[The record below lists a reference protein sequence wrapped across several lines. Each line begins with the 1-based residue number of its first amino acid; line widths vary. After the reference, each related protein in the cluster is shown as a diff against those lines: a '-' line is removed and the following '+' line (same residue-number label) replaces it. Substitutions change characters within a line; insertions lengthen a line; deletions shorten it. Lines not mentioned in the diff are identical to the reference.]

1 MKKQLFLAIAISMGM
16 LVGCGDSS
24 SDSPTS
30 PTNPITK
37 DDNGTDVGSVSA
49 FFPAEL
55 NASDVV
61 AWYATDVETESREG
75 VSLAYLSA
83 VYLFNDGSFIVTES
97 QWRDS
102 KGYHKG
108 VVAEGGW
115 SSGGSDYSNGIIE
128 ITMNGNKLPLEIK
141 NGKFSINPDGEG
153 EMHYTLMKSDVPK
166 SSSGGSGVEDNS
178 KVVEQ
183 SRNGTEEQL
192 EKAKLLIQGS
202 GAEAAEG
209 IAFEIAE
216 PEWEQ
221 VGVVYKAVYTITVA
235 WDDEKFAIDDS
246 ENAIGI
252 GQYPVHAIGVQ
263 EESLPRDW
271 NNNEWDLL
279 NISRGENSVTVTI
292 SQKIDNLKIA
302 RAYVEGTY
310 RGIVVTLYSKAFF
323 IIPPGTEV
331 EGYTSSPAPSGD
343 VAGKD
348 IEVPENKDDHLPE
361 TVDAP
366 DDETIEVTP
375 FFPTGYNAED
385 VVAWYATGLETLV
398 ESSQTKVM
406 VIAVYL
412 LKDGSYVVTESKVKY
427 KTDRTVVEKEL
438 SATGAWS
445 GSGEDYQNGSFEM
458 TVEGMVMPIEIV
470 DGSFVIEGEES
481 PMAFSLMTSEVPE
494 PSEPSKIE
502 K

>member
-1 MKKQLFLAIAISMGM
+1 MKKSLFLAMAISMGL

-24 SDSPTS
+24 SENSNPVGGNGDSS
-30 PTNPITK
+30 IVK
-37 DDNGTDVGSVSA
+37 DGDVSLTA

-75 VSLAYLSA
+75 VALTYVSA
-83 VYLFNDGSFIVTES
+83 VYLFKDGSFIVTES
-97 QWRDS
+97 QLRDS

-115 SSGGSDYSNGIIE
+115 SGSDYSNGIIE

-166 SSSGGSGVEDNS
+166 ASNGGSSVEDNS
-178 KVVEQ
+178 QVVEE

-202 GAEAAEG
+202 GAETAEG

-302 RAYVEGTY
+302 RAYVVGQY
-310 RGIVVTLYSKAFF
+310 KGKLLTLYSKAFF

-331 EGYTSSPAPSGD
+331 EGYTSSPASSGD
-343 VAGKD
+343 DVGSD

-366 DDETIEVTP
+366 DAETVEVTP

-385 VVAWYATGLETLV
+385 VVAWYASGLDTLV
-398 ESSQTKVM
+398 ESSQTKIM

-427 KTDRTVVEKEL
+427 KTDRTVIEKEV
-438 SATGAWS
+438 STTGTWS
-445 GSGEDYQNGSFEM
+445 GSGEDYRNGNFEI
-458 TVEGMVMPIEIV
+458 TVEDMVMPIEIV

-481 PMAFSLMTSEVPE
+481 PMAFSLMTSDVPE

>member
-1 MKKQLFLAIAISMGM
+1 MKKSLFLAMAISMGL

-24 SDSPTS
+24 SENSNPVGGNGDSS
-30 PTNPITK
+30 IVK
-37 DDNGTDVGSVSA
+37 DGDVSLTA

-61 AWYATDVETESREG
+61 AWYATDVETESKQG
-75 VSLAYLSA
+75 VSLVYISA
-83 VYLFNDGSFIVTES
+83 VYLLNDGSFIVTEN
-97 QWRDS
+97 QLRDS
-102 KGYHKG
+102 KNYHKG

-115 SSGGSDYSNGIIE
+115 SGSDYSNGIIE

-153 EMHYTLMKSDVPK
+153 EMHYTLMKTDVPK
-166 SSSGGSGVEDNS
+166 ASSGGSSVEDNS
-178 KVVEQ
+178 KVVEE

-246 ENAIGI
+246 EKAIGI

-263 EESLPRDW
+263 EETLPRDW

-279 NISRGENSVTVTI
+279 NISRGEKSVTVTI

-302 RAYVEGTY
+302 RAYVVGQY
-310 RGIVVTLYSKAFF
+310 RGKILTLYSKAFF

-331 EGYTSSPAPSGD
+331 EGYTSSPASSGD
-343 VAGKD
+343 DVGSD

-366 DDETIEVTP
+366 DAETVEVTP

-385 VVAWYATGLETLV
+385 VVAWYATGLDTLV
-398 ESSQTKVM
+398 ESSQTKIM

-438 SATGAWS
+438 SATGTWS
-445 GSGEDYQNGSFEM
+445 GSGEDYRNGSFEM
-458 TVEGMVMPIEIV
+458 TVEDMVMPIEIV

-481 PMAFSLMTSEVPE
+481 PMAFSLMTSDVPE

>member
-1 MKKQLFLAIAISMGM
+1 MKKSLFLAMAISMGL

-24 SDSPTS
+24 SENSNPVGGNGDSS
-30 PTNPITK
+30 IVK
-37 DDNGTDVGSVSA
+37 DGDVSLTA

-75 VSLAYLSA
+75 VALTYVSA
-83 VYLFNDGSFIVTES
+83 VYLFKDGSFIVTES
-97 QWRDS
+97 QLRDS

-115 SSGGSDYSNGIIE
+115 SGSDYSNGSIE

-166 SSSGGSGVEDNS
+166 PSDGGSSVEDNS
-178 KVVEQ
+178 KIVEQ

-209 IAFEIAE
+209 IAFEISE

-279 NISRGENSVTVTI
+279 NISRGEKSVTVTI

-302 RAYVEGTY
+302 RAYVIGQY
-310 RGIVVTLYSKAFF
+310 KGKLLTLYSKAFF

-331 EGYTSSPAPSGD
+331 EGYTSSPVATVPNDGD
-343 VAGKD
+343 
-348 IEVPENKDDHLPE
+348 EVPYEEIDNPDEDEPGLSAYS
-361 TVDAP
+361 DALG
-366 DDETIEVTP
+366 P
-375 FFPTGYNAED
+375 FFPVGYDQKNVA
-385 VVAWYATGLETLV
+385 AWYLV
-398 ESSQTKVM
+398 EYEEDGEFPSQHVET
-406 VIAVYL
+406 VYL
-412 LKDGSYVVTESKVKY
+412 FKDGSLLVTKTRLKRGEISRRITATGTYTMEKEGDYLNNVVTANVDDNGE
-427 KTDRTVVEKEL
+427 VV
-438 SATGAWS
+438 SAEATIQD
-445 GSGEDYQNGSFEM
+445 GEMSVPFSSRSYIYVREPA
-458 TVEGMVMPIEIV
+458 T
-470 DGSFVIEGEES
+470 
-481 PMAFSLMTSEVPE
+481 SLMSRE
-494 PSEPSKIE
+494 PTE
-502 K
+502 

>member
-1 MKKQLFLAIAISMGM
+1 MKKSLFLAMAISMGL

-24 SDSPTS
+24 SENSNPVGGNGDSS
-30 PTNPITK
+30 IVK
-37 DDNGTDVGSVSA
+37 DGDVSLTA

-75 VSLAYLSA
+75 VTLTYVSA

-97 QWRDS
+97 QLRDS

-115 SSGGSDYSNGIIE
+115 SGSDYSNGIIE

-166 SSSGGSGVEDNS
+166 PSDGGSGVEDNS

-192 EKAKLLIQGS
+192 EQAKLLIQGS

-209 IAFEIAE
+209 LAFEISE

-221 VGVVYKAVYTITVA
+221 VGVVYKAVYTVTVA

-246 ENAIGI
+246 EDAIGI

-263 EESLPRDW
+263 ENTLPRST
-271 NNNEWDLL
+271 NNNEWDLI

-302 RAYVEGTY
+302 RAYVVGQY
-310 RGIVVTLYSKAFF
+310 NGKILTLYSKAFF

-331 EGYTSSPAPSGD
+331 DGYTSSPVATVPNDGD
-343 VAGKD
+343 EDEPGLSAYS
-348 IEVPENKDDHLPE
+348 
-361 TVDAP
+361 DALG
-366 DDETIEVTP
+366 P
-375 FFPTGYNAED
+375 FFPVGYDQKNVA
-385 VVAWYATGLETLV
+385 AWYLV
-398 ESSQTKVM
+398 EYEEDGEFPSQHVET
-406 VIAVYL
+406 VYL
-412 LKDGSYVVTESKVKY
+412 FKDGSLLVTKTRLKRGEISRRITATGTYTMEKEGDYLNNVVTANVDDDGEVVSAEATIQDGEMSVPFSSRSYIYVK
-427 KTDRTVVEKEL
+427 EP
-438 SATGAWS
+438 AT
-445 GSGEDYQNGSFEM
+445 
-458 TVEGMVMPIEIV
+458 
-470 DGSFVIEGEES
+470 
-481 PMAFSLMTSEVPE
+481 SLMSRE
-494 PSEPSKIE
+494 PTE
-502 K
+502 

>member
-1 MKKQLFLAIAISMGM
+1 MKKALFLAMAISMGLM
-16 LVGCGDSS
+16 IGCGDSS
-24 SDSPTS
+24 SDSPT
-30 PTNPITK
+30 NPNTK
-37 DDNGTDVGSVSA
+37 DDYGTDVSDKTGSVTA
-49 FFPAEL
+49 FFPAERS
-55 NASDVV
+55 ASDVV

-75 VSLAYLSA
+75 VTLTYVSA

-97 QWRDS
+97 QLRDS

-115 SSGGSDYSNGIIE
+115 SGSDYSNGIIE

-166 SSSGGSGVEDNS
+166 PSNGGSGVEDNS
-178 KVVEQ
+178 QVVEE

-192 EKAKLLIQGS
+192 EQAKLLIQGS

-271 NNNEWDLL
+271 NNNEWDFL

-302 RAYVEGTY
+302 RAYVVGQY
-310 RGIVVTLYSKAFF
+310 KGKILTLYSKAFF

-331 EGYTSSPAPSGD
+331 EGYTSSPAVSSDNPLDVEEDNPSEED
-343 VAGKD
+343 ED
-348 IEVPENKDDHLPE
+348 IPG
-361 TVDAP
+361 
-366 DDETIEVTP
+366 IESYSSAFGP
-375 FFPTGYNAED
+375 FFPVGYEAED
-385 VVAWYATGLETLV
+385 VAAWYLTEYEEDGEFPSSHIET
-398 ESSQTKVM
+398 
-406 VIAVYL
+406 VYL
-412 LKDGSYVVTESKVKY
+412 FKNGTFLVTKTRLKRGEITRRITAQGEYS
-427 KTDRTVVEKEL
+427 VEKENDFLNNVVNVTIVENGESISVEGTIEDGKL
-438 SATGAWS
+438 SA
-445 GSGEDYQNGSFEM
+445 
-458 TVEGMVMPIEIV
+458 
-470 DGSFVIEGEES
+470 
-481 PMAFSLMTSEVPE
+481 PMSSYVYTYMKEPATSLMSRE
-494 PSEPSKIE
+494 PTE
-502 K
+502 

>member
-75 VSLAYLSA
+75 VTLAYVSA

-166 SSSGGSGVEDNS
+166 PSSGGSGVEDNS

-302 RAYVEGTY
+302 RAYVVGQY
-310 RGIVVTLYSKAFF
+310 KGKIMTLYSKAFF

-331 EGYTSSPAPSGD
+331 EGYTSAPAASSDIPVNAEEDDSGETEE
-343 VAGKD
+343 D
-348 IEVPENKDDHLPE
+348 IPG
-361 TVDAP
+361 
-366 DDETIEVTP
+366 IESYSSAFGP
-375 FFPTGYNAED
+375 FFPVGYNAED
-385 VVAWYATGLETLV
+385 VVAWYLTEYEEDGEYPSSHI
-398 ESSQTKVM
+398 ES
-406 VIAVYL
+406 VYL
-412 LKDGSYVVTESKVKY
+412 FNNGTFLVTKTRLKRGEISRRITAQGEYS
-427 KTDRTVVEKEL
+427 VEKENDFLNNVVNVTMEENGETISVEGTIEAGKL
-438 SATGAWS
+438 SA
-445 GSGEDYQNGSFEM
+445 
-458 TVEGMVMPIEIV
+458 
-470 DGSFVIEGEES
+470 
-481 PMAFSLMTSEVPE
+481 PMSSYAYTYMKEPATSLMSRE
-494 PSEPSKIE
+494 PTE
-502 K
+502 

>member
-1 MKKQLFLAIAISMGM
+1 MKKALFLAMAISMGLM
-16 LVGCGDSS
+16 IGCGDSS
-24 SDSPTS
+24 SDSPT
-30 PTNPITK
+30 NPNTK
-37 DDNGTDVGSVSA
+37 DDYGTDVSDKTGSVTA
-49 FFPAEL
+49 FFPAERS
-55 NASDVV
+55 ASDVV

-75 VSLAYLSA
+75 VALTYVSA
-83 VYLFNDGSFIVTES
+83 VYLFKDGSFIVTES
-97 QWRDS
+97 QLRDS

-115 SSGGSDYSNGIIE
+115 SGSDYSNGIIE

-166 SSSGGSGVEDNS
+166 ASNGGSSVEDNS
-178 KVVEQ
+178 QVVEE

-302 RAYVEGTY
+302 RAYVVGQY
-310 RGIVVTLYSKAFF
+310 KGKLLTLYSKAFF

-331 EGYTSSPAPSGD
+331 EGYTSSPASSGD
-343 VAGKD
+343 DVGSD

-366 DDETIEVTP
+366 DAETVEVTP

-385 VVAWYATGLETLV
+385 VVAWYASGLDTLV
-398 ESSQTKVM
+398 ESSQTKIM

-427 KTDRTVVEKEL
+427 KTDRTVIEKEV
-438 SATGAWS
+438 STTGTWS
-445 GSGEDYQNGSFEM
+445 GSGEDYRNGNFEM
-458 TVEGMVMPIEIV
+458 TVEDMVMPIEIV

-481 PMAFSLMTSEVPE
+481 PMAFSLMTSDVPE